1 MGVYSKSLS
10 GQNAKVFINPLGVE
24 YTTDATYAEFVANAV
39 EGEIG
44 VFLANNSLKS
54 TALSA
59 GDVFFIAQKRDG
71 IINKT
76 PLLNWSDLYRKSK
89 TDYSAPVRQV
99 THIGY
104 NGSSGDIGFDFTGA
118 SASNPIDAGI
128 EVRETT
134 PGNQPFPVQ
143 EGRAVVTSA
152 TADEYTVLAQIVS
165 QLNEDFD
172 YENVAPDRFVKAEI
186 ITNGAI
192 TEFAEDPTVTHGS
205 TIVTFG
211 GNVTIATGAHVKF
224 EGVTGPTYKVA
235 VGVTSGTQIIL
246 DRPYQGATKTE
257 DVSVTTDI
265 AGTAAYTSGT
275 TLLGVRLTGLR
286 DESHFVVTVNGN
298 IGGAPITKSTPWSK
312 GSGSGAEIVEL
323 EKEAFF
329 FDGVG
334 STQNAAFK
342 EDYGEPSKFASASGT
357 YNQIFLEFAPS
368 VTPSA
373 APPIYKQYQI
383 QRVQIVIP
391 SSGTT
396 PDTELET
403 IFGV

>member
-24 YTTDATYAEFVANAV
+24 YTSDSTYEEFVANAV

-59 GDVFFIAQKRDG
+59 GDLFFIAQKRDG

-76 PLLNWSDLYRKSK
+76 PLLNWSDLYRKGK
-89 TDYSAPVRQV
+89 TDYSAPTRQV

-165 QLNEDFD
+165 QINEDFD
-172 YENVAPDRFVKAEI
+172 YENAAPDRFVKAEI
-186 ITNGAI
+186 VANGAI
-192 TEFAEDPTVTHGS
+192 TEFAATSDPTVTNGS
-205 TIVTFG
+205 VTVTFAA
-211 GNVTIATGAHVKF
+211 NVTVATGALVIF
-224 EGVTGPTYKVA
+224 RGAVYKAA
-235 VGVTSGTQIIL
+235 VGVTTGQVITL
-246 DRPYQGATKTE
+246 DRPYQGVTE
-257 DVSVTTDI
+257 TIDVDSTVDQ
-265 AGTAAYTSGT
+265 AGVMAYTSGT
-275 TLLGVRLTGLR
+275 TLLGVKLTGLR

-342 EDYGEPSKFASASGT
+342 EDYGEPSKFASAAGT

-368 VTPSA
+368 VIPSA
-373 APPIYKQYQI
+373 ALPIYKQYQI
-383 QRVQIVIP
+383 QRVQIVVP